1 AQGRLQGLLGGWIDI
16 NERKDLERQLM
27 DARQAADE
35 ANYAK
40 SAFLSALSHEI
51 RTPMTAIIGLLE
63 LEQERCLASGQ
74 PVSEALQVAHR
85 S

>member
-1 AQGRLQGLLGGWIDI
+1 VDRQLELNGGSYHVYQWTVPFFDAQGRLQGLLGGWIDI

-51 RTPMTAIIGLLE
+51 RTPMTAIIGL
-63 LEQERCLASGQ
+63 
-74 PVSEALQVAHR
+74 
-85 S
+85 